1 LRLVDPDLASPCY
14 FPRMTSQRNLSS
26 VAASRAALM
35 RWYLEV
41 GVDETIGEAPVDRF
55 VAPAP
60 ARVAAPPSASA
71 PPSAPAAGRA
81 TTPESRVI
89 PPVGAPRAQPQPRP
103 ESLPPKS
110 LPPKSL
116 LPEEMVVQQAVSLA
130 SNAASLTALKDA
142 VNLFD
147 GCPLKRTATN
157 LVFGRGN
164 PAARI
169 VFIGEAPGAEEDLRG
184 APFVGPSGRLLDR
197 MLGSIGLASNDVFI
211 SNTVFWRPPGN
222 RSPTSSET
230 AACMPFLQR
239 MLELIDPDVVV
250 ALGGPAAA
258 VLLGRAES
266 VGKLRGRWFP
276 YQSPGLSRPASATAT
291 FHPAYL
297 LRSPAQKRLAWRD
310 FLAIKRKL
318 ADSLAAHRA
327 TGEADMSRHRE

>member
-1 LRLVDPDLASPCY
+1 MA
-14 FPRMTSQRNLSS
+14 SQRNLSPG
-26 VAASRAALM
+26 AASRAALM
-35 RWYLEV
+35 RWYLEA
-41 GVDETIGEAPVDRF
+41 GVDETIGAAPVDRF
-55 VAPAP
+55 VAPPPVAVPP
-60 ARVAAPPSASA
+60 ARPG
-71 PPSAPAAGRA
+71 SAPAAA
-81 TTPESRVI
+81 PAKE
-89 PPVGAPRAQPQPRP
+89 PAPRKGAAADALRAGASPRP
-103 ESLPPKS
+103 SPSLPKPSRPRS
-110 LPPKSL
+110 LLPKSL
-116 LPEEMVVQQAVSLA
+116 LPEEMVVEQAVSLA
-130 SNAASLTALKDA
+130 ANAASLTALKDA
-142 VNLFD
+142 VDLFD

-169 VFIGEAPGAEEDLRG
+169 VFIGEAPGAEEDLQG

-197 MLGSIGLASNDVFI
+197 MLDSIGLTSNDVFI

-239 MLELIDPDVVV
+239 MLELIDPDVLV

-276 YQSPGLSRPASATAT
+276 YQSPGLSRPATATAT

-310 FLAIKRKL
+310 FLAIKRTL
-318 ADSLAAHRA
+318 ADRLSAHH
-327 TGEADMSRHRE
+327 SPP

>member
-1 LRLVDPDLASPCY
+1 MA
-14 FPRMTSQRNLSS
+14 SQRNLSPG
-26 VAASRAALM
+26 AASRAALM
-35 RWYLEV
+35 RWYLEA
-41 GVDETIGEAPVDRF
+41 GVDETIGDAPVDRF
-55 VAPAP
+55 VAPPPVAVPPARPGSARAAAP
-60 ARVAAPPSASA
+60 AKEP
-71 PPSAPAAGRA
+71 
-81 TTPESRVI
+81 
-89 PPVGAPRAQPQPRP
+89 APRKGAAADALRAGASPRP
-103 ESLPPKS
+103 SPSLPKPSRPRS
-110 LPPKSL
+110 LLPKSL
-116 LPEEMVVQQAVSLA
+116 LPEEMVVEQAVSLA
-130 SNAASLTALKDA
+130 ANAASLTALKDA
-142 VNLFD
+142 VDLFD

-169 VFIGEAPGAEEDLRG
+169 VFIGEAPGAEEDLQG

-197 MLGSIGLASNDVFI
+197 MLDSIGLTSNDVFI

-239 MLELIDPDVVV
+239 MLELIDPDVLV

-276 YQSPGLSRPASATAT
+276 YQSPGLSRPATATAT

-310 FLAIKRKL
+310 FLAIKRTL
-318 ADSLAAHRA
+318 ADRLSAHH
-327 TGEADMSRHRE
+327 SPP

>member
-1 LRLVDPDLASPCY
+1 MA
-14 FPRMTSQRNLSS
+14 SQRNLSPG
-26 VAASRAALM
+26 AASRAALM
-35 RWYLEV
+35 RWYLEA
-41 GVDETIGEAPVDRF
+41 GVDETIGDAPVDRF
-55 VAPAP
+55 VAPPPVAVPP
-60 ARVAAPPSASA
+60 ARPG
-71 PPSAPAAGRA
+71 SAPAAA
-81 TTPESRVI
+81 PAKE
-89 PPVGAPRAQPQPRP
+89 PAPRKGAAADALRAGASPRP
-103 ESLPPKS
+103 SPSLPKPSRPRS
-110 LPPKSL
+110 LLPKSL
-116 LPEEMVVQQAVSLA
+116 LPEEMVVEQAVSLA
-130 SNAASLTALKDA
+130 ANAASLTALKDA
-142 VNLFD
+142 VDLFD

-169 VFIGEAPGAEEDLRG
+169 VFIGEAPGAEEDLQG

-197 MLGSIGLASNDVFI
+197 MLDSIGLTSNDVFI

-239 MLELIDPDVVV
+239 MLELIDPDVLV

-276 YQSPGLSRPASATAT
+276 YQSPGLSRPATATAT

-310 FLAIKRKL
+310 FLAIKRTL
-318 ADSLAAHRA
+318 ADRLSAHH
-327 TGEADMSRHRE
+327 SPP